1 MDIATLIGILFG
13 SALVAGAIMM
23 GGQVTLFVNIPGLL
37 IVLGGSFSALF
48 VKFPMRTVLGTVK
61 VTANAF
67 LERTQDLEKVID
79 EIAEVATI
87 NRRDGTLALE
97 KYQATQPFLQQAISY
112 LVANVEPE
120 FIEASLAND
129 IKVLQERHDSG
140 KSIFKSLGTSAPAFG
155 MIGTLIGLIQMM
167 ASMSDPSQIGPAMA
181 VALLTTFYGAL
192 LANLVF
198 LPIADKL
205 EIRSRYEVLFRQ
217 LILDGILAII
227 KGQAPSVLKEC
238 LQTYLPPKVR
248 VTPYQ

>member
-1 MDIATLIGILFG
+1 MDIATLLGIIFG
-13 SALVAGAIMM
+13 SGLVMGAILM
-23 GGQVTLFVNIPGLL
+23 GGQAILFINVAGLL
-37 IVLGGSFSALF
+37 IVVGGCFSALF
-48 VKFPMRTVLGTVK
+48 VKFPMKTVLLTFK
-61 VTANAF
+61 VTAKAF
-67 LERTQDLEKVID
+67 LEKTQDLQELID

-97 KYQATQPFLQQAISY
+97 NYETDQPFLKQAISY

-120 FIEASLAND
+120 FIEASLMND
-129 IKVLQERHDSG
+129 TKVLKERHDTG
-140 KSIFKSLGTSAPAFG
+140 QDIFKSLGASAPAFG

-198 LPIADKL
+198 LPFADKL
-205 EIRSRYEVLFRQ
+205 AIRSKHEVLVRQ
-217 LILDGILAII
+217 LIVDGIIAII

-248 VTPYQ
+248 MAV

>member
-1 MDIATLIGILFG
+1 MDIATLIGVLTG
-13 SALVAGAIMM
+13 SGLVLGAILM
-23 GGQVTLFVNIPGLL
+23 GGEATLFVNVPGLL
-37 IVLGGSFSALF
+37 IVLGGSFACLF
-48 VKFPMRTVLGTVK
+48 VKFPMSTVLTTIK
-61 VTANAF
+61 VTTNAF
-67 LERTQDLEKVID
+67 LERTHNLEKLID

-97 KYQATQPFLQQAISY
+97 SYEATQPFLQQAISY

-120 FIEASLAND
+120 FIEASLVND
-129 IKVLQERHDSG
+129 TKILQERHDTG
-140 KSIFKSLGTSAPAFG
+140 KNIFKSLGGSAPAFG

-167 ASMSDPSQIGPAMA
+167 AAMSDPSQIGPAMA

-192 LANLVF
+192 LSNLVF

-205 EIRSRYEVLFRQ
+205 EIRSKSEVLARQ
-217 LILDGILAII
+217 LIVDGMLAII

-248 VTPYQ
+248 MTPYQ

>member
-1 MDIATLIGILFG
+1 MDVATLLGVLLGSGLVFGAILMGG
-13 SALVAGAIMM
+13 SAI
-23 GGQVTLFVNIPGLL
+23 LFVNVAGLL
-37 IVLGGSFSALF
+37 IVVGGCFSALF
-48 VKFPMRTVLGTVK
+48 VKFPMKTVLLTFK
-61 VTANAF
+61 VTAKAF
-67 LERTQDLEKVID
+67 LEKTQDLQALID

-97 KYQATQPFLQQAISY
+97 NYETDQPFLGQAISY

-120 FIEASLAND
+120 FIEASLMND
-129 IKVLQERHDSG
+129 TKILKERHDTG
-140 KSIFKSLGTSAPAFG
+140 QDIFKSLGASAPAFG

-198 LPIADKL
+198 LPFADKL
-205 EIRSRYEVLFRQ
+205 AIRSKHEVLVRQ
-217 LILDGILAII
+217 LIVDGIIAII

-248 VTPYQ
+248 VAL

>member
-1 MDIATLIGILFG
+1 MDIATLIGVLFG
-13 SALVAGAIMM
+13 SGLVLGSIMM
-23 GGQVTLFVNIPGLL
+23 GGEATLFVNVPGLL

-48 VKFPMRTVLGTVK
+48 VKFPMKTVLLTFK
-61 VTANAF
+61 VTGKAF
-67 LERTQDLEKVID
+67 LEKTQDLEALID

-97 KYQATQPFLQQAISY
+97 NYETDQPFLKQAISY

-120 FIEASLAND
+120 FIEASLMND
-129 IKVLQERHDSG
+129 TRVLQERHETG
-140 KSIFKSLGTSAPAFG
+140 QSIFKSLGGYAPAFG

-167 ASMSDPSQIGPAMA
+167 AAMSDPSQIGPAMA

-192 LANLVF
+192 LSNLVF
-198 LPIADKL
+198 LPFADKL
-205 EIRSRYEVLFRQ
+205 EIRSKHEVLVRK
-217 LILDGILAII
+217 LIVDGVIAII

-248 VTPYQ
+248 MAV

>member
-1 MDIATLIGILFG
+1 MDVATLLGILFG
-13 SALVAGAIMM
+13 SGLVMGAILM
-23 GGQVTLFVNIPGLL
+23 GGQAILFVNVAGLL
-37 IVLGGSFSALF
+37 IVVGGCFSALF
-48 VKFPMRTVLGTVK
+48 VKFPMKTVLLTFK
-61 VTANAF
+61 VTAKAF
-67 LERTQDLEKVID
+67 LEKTQDLEPLID

-97 KYQATQPFLQQAISY
+97 NYETDQPFLGQAISY

-120 FIEASLAND
+120 FIEASLMND
-129 IKVLQERHDSG
+129 TKILKERHDTG
-140 KSIFKSLGTSAPAFG
+140 QSIFKSLGGSAPAFG

-167 ASMSDPSQIGPAMA
+167 ASMSDPSQIGPSMA

-198 LPIADKL
+198 LPFADKL
-205 EIRSRYEVLFRQ
+205 EIRSKHEVLVRQ
-217 LILDGILAII
+217 LIVDGVIAII

-248 VTPYQ
+248 MAL

>member
-1 MDIATLIGILFG
+1 MDIATLIGVFFG
-13 SALVAGAIMM
+13 SALVAGAILM
-23 GGQVTLFVNIPGLL
+23 GGSAGMFVNIPGLL

-48 VKFPMRTVLGTVK
+48 VKFPMRTVLGTVR
-61 VTANAF
+61 VTTNAF
-67 LERTQDLEKVID
+67 LERSPNLEKLI
-79 EIAEVATI
+79 EELAEVATI
-87 NRRDGTLALE
+87 NRRDGVLALE
-97 KYQATQPFLQQAISY
+97 DYRATQPFLQQAISY

-120 FIEASLAND
+120 IIEASLVND
-129 IKVLQERHDSG
+129 IKILQERHDSG
-140 KSIFKSLGTSAPAFG
+140 KSIFRSLGTSAPAFG

-205 EIRSRYEVLFRQ
+205 EIRSKHEVLSRQ
-217 LILDGILAII
+217 LILDGMTAII
-227 KGQAPSVLKEC
+227 RGQAPSVLKEC

-248 VTPYQ
+248 MSPYQ

>member
-1 MDIATLIGILFG
+1 MDIATLIGVLLGSGLVMSAIL
-13 SALVAGAIMM
+13 L
-23 GGQVTLFVNIPGLL
+23 GGQAVLFINVAGLL
-37 IVLGGSFSALF
+37 IVVGGCFSALF
-48 VKFPMRTVLGTVK
+48 VKFPMKTVLLTFK
-61 VTANAF
+61 VTAKAF
-67 LERTQDLEKVID
+67 LEKTQDLEALID

-97 KYQATQPFLQQAISY
+97 NYQTDQPFLQQAISY

-120 FIEASLAND
+120 FIEASLMND
-129 IKVLQERHDSG
+129 TRVLKERHDTG
-140 KSIFKSLGTSAPAFG
+140 QDIFKSLGASAPAFG

-167 ASMSDPSQIGPAMA
+167 ASMSDPSQIGPSMA

-198 LPIADKL
+198 LPFADKL
-205 EIRSRYEVLFRQ
+205 AIRSRHEVLVRQ
-217 LILDGILAII
+217 LIVDGIVAII

-248 VTPYQ
+248 MAV

>member
-1 MDIATLIGILFG
+1 MDIATLIGVLFG
-13 SALVAGAIMM
+13 SGLVLGAILM
-23 GGQVTLFVNIPGLL
+23 GGEVTLFVNVPGLL

-48 VKFPMRTVLGTVK
+48 VKFPMGTVLTTVK
-61 VTANAF
+61 VTTNAF
-67 LERTQDLEKVID
+67 LERAHNLEKLID
-79 EIAEVATI
+79 EIGEVATI

-97 KYQATQPFLQQAISY
+97 NYQATQPFLQQAISY

-120 FIEASLAND
+120 FIEASLIND
-129 IKVLQERHDSG
+129 IKILQERHDTG
-140 KSIFKSLGTSAPAFG
+140 KNIFKSLGSSAPAFG

-167 ASMSDPSQIGPAMA
+167 AAMSDPSQIGPAMA

-192 LANLVF
+192 LSNLVF

-205 EIRSRYEVLFRQ
+205 EIRSKYEVLARQ
-217 LILDGILAII
+217 LIVDGMIAII

-248 VTPYQ
+248 MTPYQ

>member
-1 MDIATLIGILFG
+1 MDVATLLGVLLGSGLVFGAILMGG
-13 SALVAGAIMM
+13 SAI
-23 GGQVTLFVNIPGLL
+23 LFVNVAGLL
-37 IVLGGSFSALF
+37 IVVGGCFSALF
-48 VKFPMRTVLGTVK
+48 VKFPMKTVLLTFK
-61 VTANAF
+61 VTAKAF
-67 LERTQDLEKVID
+67 LEKTQDLQALID

-97 KYQATQPFLQQAISY
+97 NYETDQPFLGQAISY

-120 FIEASLAND
+120 FIEASLMND
-129 IKVLQERHDSG
+129 TKILKERHDTG
-140 KSIFKSLGTSAPAFG
+140 QDIFKSLGASAPAFG

-167 ASMSDPSQIGPAMA
+167 ASMSDPSQIGPSMA

-198 LPIADKL
+198 LPFADKL
-205 EIRSRYEVLFRQ
+205 AIRSKHEVLVRQ
-217 LILDGILAII
+217 LIVDGVIAII

-248 VTPYQ
+248 MAV

>member
-1 MDIATLIGILFG
+1 MDVATLLGILFG
-13 SALVAGAIMM
+13 SGLVMGAILM
-23 GGQVTLFVNIPGLL
+23 GGQAILFVNVAGLL
-37 IVLGGSFSALF
+37 IVVGGCFSALF
-48 VKFPMRTVLGTVK
+48 VKFPMKTVLLTFK
-61 VTANAF
+61 VTAKAF
-67 LERTQDLEKVID
+67 LEKTQDLEALID

-97 KYQATQPFLQQAISY
+97 NYQTDQPFLGQAISY

-120 FIEASLAND
+120 FIEASLMND
-129 IKVLQERHDSG
+129 TKILKERHDTG
-140 KSIFKSLGTSAPAFG
+140 QDIFKSLGASAPAFG

-167 ASMSDPSQIGPAMA
+167 ASMSDPSQIGPSMA

-198 LPIADKL
+198 LPFADKL
-205 EIRSRYEVLFRQ
+205 AIRSRHEVLVRQ
-217 LILDGILAII
+217 LIVDGIIAII

-248 VTPYQ
+248 MAV

>member
-1 MDIATLIGILFG
+1 MDIATLIGVLFG
-13 SALVAGAIMM
+13 SGLVMGAILM
-23 GGQVTLFVNIPGLL
+23 GGEATLFVNVPGLL
-37 IVLGGSFSALF
+37 IVMGGSFSALF
-48 VKFPMRTVLGTVK
+48 VKFPMKTVLRTFK
-61 VTANAF
+61 VAGKAF
-67 LERTQDLEKVID
+67 LEKAQDQEALIE

-97 KYQATQPFLQQAISY
+97 GYQTDYPFLQQAISY

-120 FIEASLAND
+120 FIEASLVND
-129 IKVLQERHDSG
+129 TRILQERHETG
-140 KSIFKSLGTSAPAFG
+140 KNIFKSLGSYAPAFG

-198 LPIADKL
+198 LPVADKL
-205 EIRSRYEVLFRQ
+205 EIRSNSEVLSRR
-217 LILDGILAII
+217 LIVDGVVAII

-248 VTPYQ
+248 MNPYQ

>member
-1 MDIATLIGILFG
+1 MDIATLLGVLLG
-13 SALVAGAIMM
+13 SGLIAGAILL
-23 GGQVTLFVNIPGLL
+23 GGEAALFVNVPGLL

-48 VKFPMRTVLGTVK
+48 VKFPMKTVLGTFQ
-61 VTANAF
+61 VTTKAF
-67 LERTQDLEKVID
+67 LEKPLNLEQLID
-79 EIAEVATI
+79 EITEVATI

-97 KYQATQPFLQQAISY
+97 RYKTEQTFLQQAISY

-120 FIEASLAND
+120 FIEASLEND
-129 IKVLQERHDSG
+129 IRILQERHETG
-140 KSIFKSLGTSAPAFG
+140 QSIFKSLGNSAPAFG
-155 MIGTLIGLIQMM
+155 MVGTLIGLIQMM

-198 LPIADKL
+198 MPIADKL
-205 EIRSRYEVLFRQ
+205 GIRSKHEVLARR
-217 LILDGILAII
+217 LIVDGVIAII

>member
-1 MDIATLIGILFG
+1 MDVATLLGIIFG
-13 SALVAGAIMM
+13 SGLVLGAILM
-23 GGQVTLFVNIPGLL
+23 GGQAILFVNVPGLL
-37 IVLGGSFSALF
+37 IVVGGCFSALF
-48 VKFPMRTVLGTVK
+48 VQFPMKTVLLTFK
-61 VTANAF
+61 VTAKAF
-67 LERTQDLEKVID
+67 LEKTQDLEALID

-97 KYQATQPFLQQAISY
+97 NYQTDQPFLQQAISY

-120 FIEASLAND
+120 FIEASLMND
-129 IKVLQERHDSG
+129 TKILKERHDMG
-140 KSIFKSLGTSAPAFG
+140 QSIFKSLGGSAPAFG

-167 ASMSDPSQIGPAMA
+167 ASMSDPSQIGPSMA

-198 LPIADKL
+198 LPFADKL
-205 EIRSRYEVLFRQ
+205 EIRSKHEVLVRQ
-217 LILDGILAII
+217 LIVDGVIAII

-248 VTPYQ
+248 MAV

>member
-1 MDIATLIGILFG
+1 MGGEATLFLNVPSI
-13 SALVAGAIMM
+13 
-23 GGQVTLFVNIPGLL
+23 L
-37 IVLGGSFSALF
+37 IVMGGSFSALF
-48 VKFPMRTVLGTVK
+48 VKFPMKTVLGTLQ
-61 VTANAF
+61 VTTKAF
-67 LERTQDLEKVID
+67 LEKPLNIEQLID
-79 EIAEVATI
+79 EIGEVATI

-97 KYQATQPFLQQAISY
+97 RYEASQPFLQQAISY
-112 LVANVEPE
+112 LVANVEAE
-120 FIEASLAND
+120 FIQASLLND
-129 IKVLQERHDSG
+129 IKILQERHDTG
-140 KSIFKSLGTSAPAFG
+140 KNIFKSLGGSAPAFG

-205 EIRSRYEVLFRQ
+205 EIRSKHEVLARQ
-217 LILDGILAII
+217 LIVDGMVAII

>member
-1 MDIATLIGILFG
+1 MDVATLLGIIFG
-13 SALVAGAIMM
+13 SGLVMGAILM
-23 GGQVTLFVNIPGLL
+23 GGQAILFINVAGLL
-37 IVLGGSFSALF
+37 IVVGGCFSALF
-48 VKFPMRTVLGTVK
+48 VKFPMKTVLLTFK
-61 VTANAF
+61 VTAKAF
-67 LERTQDLEKVID
+67 LEKTQDLEALIE

-97 KYQATQPFLQQAISY
+97 NYQTDQPFLGQAISY

-120 FIEASLAND
+120 FIEASLMND
-129 IKVLQERHDSG
+129 TKILKERHDTG
-140 KSIFKSLGTSAPAFG
+140 QDIFKSLGASAPAFG

-167 ASMSDPSQIGPAMA
+167 ASMSDPSQIGPSMA

-198 LPIADKL
+198 LPFADKL
-205 EIRSRYEVLFRQ
+205 AIRSKHEVLVRQ
-217 LILDGILAII
+217 LIVDGVIAII

-248 VTPYQ
+248 MAV

>member
-1 MDIATLIGILFG
+1 MDIATLIGVLFG
-13 SALVAGAIMM
+13 SGLVMGAILM
-23 GGQVTLFVNIPGLL
+23 GGQAILFINVAGLL
-37 IVLGGSFSALF
+37 IVVGGCFSALF
-48 VKFPMRTVLGTVK
+48 VKFPMKTVLLTFK
-61 VTANAF
+61 VTAKAF
-67 LERTQDLEKVID
+67 LEKTQDLQALID

-97 KYQATQPFLQQAISY
+97 NYETDQPFLRQAISY

-120 FIEASLAND
+120 FIEASLMND
-129 IKVLQERHDSG
+129 TKVLKERHDTG
-140 KSIFKSLGTSAPAFG
+140 QDIFKSLGASAPAFG

-167 ASMSDPSQIGPAMA
+167 ASMSDPSQIGPSMA

-198 LPIADKL
+198 LPFADKL
-205 EIRSRYEVLFRQ
+205 AIRSKHEVLVRQ
-217 LILDGILAII
+217 LIVDGVIAII

-248 VTPYQ
+248 MVG

>member
-1 MDIATLIGILFG
+1 MDIATLLGVLLG
-13 SALVAGAIMM
+13 SALIAGAILV
-23 GGQVTLFVNIPGLL
+23 GGQAGIFVNVPGLL
-37 IVLGGSFSALF
+37 IVLGGSFAALF
-48 VKFPMRTVLGTVK
+48 VKFPMKTVLGTLK
-61 VTANAF
+61 VTTKAF
-67 LERTQDLEKVID
+67 LEKPQNLEALID
-79 EIAEVATI
+79 EMTEVATI

-97 KYQATQPFLQQAISY
+97 RYEASQPFLAQAISY
-112 LVANVEPE
+112 LVANVEPD
-120 FIEASLAND
+120 FIQASLVND
-129 IKVLQERHDSG
+129 IKILQERHESG
-140 KSIFKSLGTSAPAFG
+140 KNIFKSLGNAAPAFG

-205 EIRSRYEVLFRQ
+205 EIRSRNEVLARQ
-217 LILDGILAII
+217 LIVDGIAAII